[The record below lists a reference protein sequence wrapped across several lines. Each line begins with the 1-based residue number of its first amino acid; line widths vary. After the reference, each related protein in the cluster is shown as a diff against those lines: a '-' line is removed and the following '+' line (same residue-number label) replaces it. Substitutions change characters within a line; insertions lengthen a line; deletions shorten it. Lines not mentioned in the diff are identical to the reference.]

1 MDIKDKKSLQFEL
14 WQTCNSR
21 CKFCVI
27 PDTKILMA
35 DYSTKNIQDIK
46 PGDMVL
52 GVSKESTR
60 FSLVPTKVLNIGS
73 RDYTGEIYGKFTA
86 EHPILATRP
95 SRKSYVL
102 AKNSQ
107 TQIKINLPEMSNIDS
122 DDYKIGY
129 IIGCFRGDGCYKTYL
144 TKEHT
149 YLTKKRISK
158 NGKLIYNGETEVT
171 HYNPHNIYKMRFFVK
186 DEDIV
191 DKLKKC
197 LDYFNDYFYTKNCC
211 IKNIRREAIFAN
223 TKIAYDWLTNI
234 INNNLLINNTKD
246 YCKGFLAGIFDCE
259 GSNSK
264 GSIRLSQNEGQTLEE
279 IIRCLTFLDYKFKYE
294 DFGKC
299 KTCRIMGNS
308 RLKFITDINPG
319 CKRKIYTN
327 LKYEYETVKGR
338 LPKNS
343 YQGKVYNFE
352 TETNNYIAD
361 NIVVHNC
368 YLGESNLCTPIEL
381 KLKAVNDAIAFLNDE
396 EKIAPYN
403 TVSYI
408 GGEFFQG
415 QLDTPEL
422 KNRFFDLMRKTA
434 ELQISGK
441 MKEVWI
447 MCTLTIGDQ
456 KDLYTSLN
464 ILNEAYIAAGK
475 PELMEQVWIVTSYD
489 TIGRFHTQKML
500 DNWEYH
506 MQHIHEVY
514 PSIHFNTCTILTQDL
529 ITKYLNDEWSFHD
542 FINKHHT
549 AMFFKQPSPGST
561 KPKDTDC
568 ELIDQYQQC
577 KEIMEAKLPGFFPKR
592 ETFLEFLVKFKDDCP
607 DLWDK
612 LFNIKYRAD
621 DLYRNYNQ
629 DEEGKRM
636 QLNHRAKNKRTEMD
650 EDFGEMIQKIGPCGH
665 LINYYPYID
674 SKECCMCD
682 KEFIDAQF

>member
-52 GVSKESTR
+52 GVSKEKTR
-60 FSLVPTKVLNIGS
+60 FNLVPTKVLNIGS

-95 SRKSYVL
+95 SRKKYIL

-107 TQIKINLPEMSNIDS
+107 TQIKINLI
-122 DDYKIGY
+122 
-129 IIGCFRGDGCYKTYL
+129 KTPN
-144 TKEHT
+144 TNS
-149 YLTKKRISK
+149 IS
-158 NGKLIYNGETEVT
+158 
-171 HYNPHNIYKMRFFVK
+171 
-186 DEDIV
+186 
-191 DKLKKC
+191 
-197 LDYFNDYFYTKNCC
+197 
-211 IKNIRREAIFAN
+211 
-223 TKIAYDWLTNI
+223 
-234 INNNLLINNTKD
+234 
-246 YCKGFLAGIFDCE
+246 
-259 GSNSK
+259 
-264 GSIRLSQNEGQTLEE
+264 
-279 IIRCLTFLDYKFKYE
+279 
-294 DFGKC
+294 
-299 KTCRIMGNS
+299 
-308 RLKFITDINPG
+308 
-319 CKRKIYTN
+319 
-327 LKYEYETVKGR
+327 YEYETVKGR

-343 YQGKVYNFE
+343 YHGKVYNFE

-381 KLKAVNDAIAFLNDE
+381 KLKAINDAIAFLNDE

-422 KNRFFDLMRKTA
+422 KDKFFDLMRKTA

-441 MKEVWI
+441 MQEVWI
-447 MCTLTIGDQ
+447 MCTLTIGNQ
-456 KDLYTSLN
+456 EDLYTSLN
-464 ILNEAYIAAGK
+464 ILNKAYNIAGK
-475 PELMEQVWIVTSYD
+475 PELMDQVWIVTSYD

-506 MQHIHEVY
+506 MQHVHEVY
-514 PSIHFNTCTILTQDL
+514 PLIHFNTCTILTQDL

-542 FINKHHT
+542 FIEKHHT

-561 KPKDTDC
+561 KPKNTDC